1 MIELKRPDCGN
12 LKKDTV
18 NGILQ
23 VSSGALSGK
32 LAFFPVSIISII
44 IIYIKFDFVFNFFF
58 FFKFQRHCLHL
69 FGHNMHNAN
78 LMDIVHFR
86 EEFNVELI
94 GGTVKAN

>member
-23 VSSGALSGK
+23 VSSGVLSGK
-32 LAFFPVSIISII
+32 LAFFPVNIIFIFDTKFYFYLYYNI
-44 IIYIKFDFVFNFFF
+44 QIY
-58 FFKFQRHCLHL
+58 FKFQRHCLHL
-69 FGHNMHNAN
+69 FGYNMHNAN

-94 GGTVKAN
+94 GGTVNIF